1 MSNLVLCGWEWGTI
15 REASAWRYSVGEGS
29 IKTNKKRSGD
39 YSCFVNIYDHVY
51 FSIPCIGYLGLEE
64 IYVQF
69 AMLFDSILGMSGS
82 FFCWK
87 GEQGGLTLGT
97 MTVGVNGQVLLYTG
111 CSGDILAVEHPTT
124 APNTLRIA
132 SHTRLLSDVWYV
144 VELYIKTHTTA
155 GTITLKI
162 DGNIE
167 GTFSGN
173 TANGNASEWGH
184 TNYKTDTLDFYNFNG
199 MYFDDVVVDDAIWP
213 GCQKIVLLRPEAEGD
228 IIEWSRTNDYD
239 NYEHVNEVPPNTEDY
254 VYTTQLNR
262 TDLYQVEQ
270 LPDDAYEIANVRG
283 DAWAVKNSAS
293 NAQNASIAFALKNG
307 VTTASSVFVSDTQNL
322 YLSWKLVSYSWDIV
336 NPDTGYTWTVDD
348 INIIQSGVVSE

>member
-1 MSNLVLCGWEWGTI
+1 M
-15 REASAWRYSVGEGS
+15 
-29 IKTNKKRSGD
+29 
-39 YSCFVNIYDHVY
+39 
-51 FSIPCIGYLGLEE
+51 
-64 IYVQF
+64 
-69 AMLFDSILGMSGS
+69 
-82 FFCWK
+82 
-87 GEQGGLTLGT
+87 
-97 MTVGVNGQVLLYTG
+97 
-111 CSGDILAVEHPTT
+111 
-124 APNTLRIA
+124 
-132 SHTRLLSDVWYV
+132 
-144 VELYIKTHTTA
+144 
-155 GTITLKI
+155 KI

-184 TNYKTDTLDFYNFNG
+184 TNFKPDTLDFYNFNG

-228 IIEWSRTNDYD
+228 LIEWSRTNDYD

-293 NAQNASIAFALKNG
+293 SAQNASIAFALKNG
-307 VTTASSVFVSDTQNL
+307 VTTISSVFVSTTQDL
-322 YLSWKLVSYSWDIV
+322 YLSWKLVSYSWDNI